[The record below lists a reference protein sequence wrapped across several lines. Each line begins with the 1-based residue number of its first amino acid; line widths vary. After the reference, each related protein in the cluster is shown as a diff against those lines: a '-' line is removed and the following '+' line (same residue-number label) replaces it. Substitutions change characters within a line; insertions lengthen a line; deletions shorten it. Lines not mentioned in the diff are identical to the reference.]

1 MTMSSN
7 DPSKPLAEILAANW
21 VRTQPTLL
29 AYLCSAL
36 SDLSTAED
44 VAQEVAVAATRQFTE
59 EQAEKPFT
67 PWVMGIARNQVALYY
82 RKQYRD
88 KLKFDSEVLAQ
99 IEEAVIEN
107 ESEIAT
113 RRSLLERCI
122 SKLNPKARRLVEFR
136 YSAGLRTSEIA
147 DRVGTSSNTVSVTMS
162 RIRKALTD
170 CVSKQMNGGVE

>member
-1 MTMSSN
+1 MTPS
-7 DPSKPLAEILAANW
+7 DPSMPLAEILASNW

-36 SDLSTAED
+36 SDLSVAED
-44 VAQEVAVAATRQFTE
+44 VAQEVAVAATRQFTQ

-99 IEEAVIEN
+99 IEQVVIDSEP
-107 ESEIAT
+107 EIAK
-113 RRSLLERCI
+113 RRSLLEKCI

-136 YSAGLRTSEIA
+136 YSAGLRTKDIA
-147 DRVGTSSNTVSVTMS
+147 DRLGTSRNTVSVTMS
-162 RIRKALTD
+162 RIRKALSD
-170 CVSKQMNGGVE
+170 CVAKQMNGGLG